1 MKKFICIFSCMLMLI
16 LGGCSSYERDT
27 SAGEVKKITV
37 NEMQKKL
44 ENKETFAIVFT
55 QSWCG
60 HCKDLMAMLDTS
72 LEDHHVILNDLILD
86 MDPDYSSEEAVDISQ
101 KTFTDMTGTPT
112 LYYVKDGEIAS
123 KLVSG
128 EDGIT
133 EEKFD
138 SWVQKNELDKKE

>member
-1 MKKFICIFSCMLMLI
+1 MKKIMCIFSCLLML
-16 LGGCSSYERDT
+16 LVSGCSSYERD
-27 SAGEVKKITV
+27 SRAGEVQKITI
-37 NEMQKKL
+37 NQLQEKL
-44 ENKETFAIVFT
+44 ENKETFAIAFT

-60 HCKDLMAMLDTS
+60 HCKEMMTMLDS
-72 LEDHHVILNDLILD
+72 YLEDHHVILLDLVID
-86 MDPDYSSEEAVDISQ
+86 MDPDYSSEKAVEISQ